1 MSIVIYGGAFNPP
14 LNSHFAIAEQ
24 LMNQYVEIEK
34 VIFVP
39 VGKTY
44 GKPGLIENEHRY
56 KMLEAVI
63 NKNEKF
69 ELSDI
74 EMKQS
79 YVMNTIETMDKMQ
92 EEYKNEEI
100 YFLTGSDN
108 LKELSTWPHAQEL
121 LSRYKIIA
129 KTRENDNIQ
138 EIIENDELL
147 KKYKEQIRTV
157 NEEIRSN
164 YSSTYVRKQIK
175 EQKSVRYLMP
185 DEVYEYIKQNQ
196 LYRR

>member
-34 VIFVP
+34 IIFVP

-44 GKPGLIENEHRY
+44 AKPGLIENEHRY

-79 YVMNTIETMDKMQ
+79 YAMNTIETMDKMQ
-92 EEYKNEEI
+92 EKYKNEKI

-108 LKELSTWPHAQEL
+108 LKELSTWEGAKEL
-121 LSRYKIIA
+121 LSKYKIIV

-138 EIIENDELL
+138 EIIEKDELL
-147 KKYKEQIRTV
+147 KKYKEQIKTV

-185 DEVYEYIKQNQ
+185 DEVYEYIKQNE
-196 LYRR
+196 LYRK